1 MTKEVVTT
9 VTVAQYTIGM
19 SITYGPGPH
28 MPMTEPMGNTGLS
41 NFAMAGEKIIQE
53 ELYLSGACQPLEMAH
68 EISKLP
74 KQKN

>member
-41 NFAMAGEKIIQE
+41 NFATAGEKNHPRGTIPFWGM
-53 ELYLSGACQPLEMAH
+53 STTGNGP
-68 EISKLP
+68 
-74 KQKN
+74 

>member
-9 VTVAQYTIGM
+9 VTIAQYTIGM

-28 MPMTEPMGNTGLS
+28 MSMTEPMGNTGLS
-41 NFAMAGEKIIQE
+41 NFATAGEKIIQE
-53 ELYLSGACQPLEMAH
+53 ELYLSWACQPLEMAH

-74 KQKN
+74 KQEN